1 MGRNISKKLSIKY
14 SKKLLD
20 YSKQSA
26 TDVPK
31 TSSKR
36 VIQKTDNK

>member
-1 MGRNISKKLSIKY
+1 MGRNISKKLSSKY

-20 YSKQSA
+20 HSKQSA
-26 TDVPK
+26 ADVPK